1 MGSVREAP
9 AVPPSP
15 SARERRGIRR
25 ARSRAP
31 DASRPRLTLRQRLRR
46 DWVMLALIAP
56 GLAFFAVFYYAP
68 LLGYIVAF
76 EDYQPFLGFVNSQW
90 TGLQNFTAAFADP
103 AFWQALV
110 NTLKITGLQLVLFFP
125 APICLALLLSGIMS
139 SPVRRFVQSVVYLP
153 HFIGWVVIISILEQV
168 AGAGGVVPHLLGNV
182 GLPRFDAMASPG
194 FFPWLVTLE
203 TIWKDTGWGTI
214 IFLAALLNIDQNL
227 YEAAAVDGARRWRRL
242 WHVTLP
248 GIRPVVIL
256 LFILNLGSILSVG
269 FEQILLQRN
278 NVGAAAGEVL
288 DTYVYYHGIIQGQW
302 GPAAAV
308 GLVKG
313 VIGLGLILG
322 ANKVAHWFGQ
332 DGIYRREH

>member
-1 MGSVREAP
+1 MSSVREAAATP
-9 AVPPSP
+9 PPPSAP
-15 SARERRGIRR
+15 ERRGIFR
-25 ARSRAP
+25 ARSRTP
-31 DASRPRLTLRQRLRR
+31 DAPRPRLSLRQRLKR
-46 DWVMLALIAP
+46 DRVMLAFTLP
-56 GLAFFAVFYYAP
+56 GLAFFVIFYYAP

-76 EDYQPFLGFVNSQW
+76 EDYQPFLGFVQSQW
-90 TGLQNFTAAFADP
+90 VGLGNFTAAFADP
-103 AFWQALV
+103 AFWQALG

-125 APICLALLLSGIMS
+125 APIGLALLLNGIMS
-139 SPVRRFVQSVVYLP
+139 GKVRRFVQSVVYLP

-168 AGAGGVVPHLLGNV
+168 AGAGGVIPRVLGDL
-182 GLPRFDAMASPG
+182 GLPQFDAMSSPG

-214 IFLAALLNIDQNL
+214 IFLAALLSIDPNL

-256 LFILNLGSILSVG
+256 LFILNLGMILSVG

-288 DTYVYYHGIIQGQW
+288 DTYVYYHGILQGQW

-313 VIGLGLILG
+313 VVGLFLVLG

-332 DGIYRREH
+332 DGIYRREY